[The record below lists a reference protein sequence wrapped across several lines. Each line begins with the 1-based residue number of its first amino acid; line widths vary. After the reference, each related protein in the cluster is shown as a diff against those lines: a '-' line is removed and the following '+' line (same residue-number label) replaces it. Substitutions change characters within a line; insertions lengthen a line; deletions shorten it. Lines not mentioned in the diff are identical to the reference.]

1 MGALSIRRCSVGYQD
16 TWIKSRSKTKIE
28 KISSLKYLTSKV
40 SDPTDKA
47 KVEELISVYLDA
59 HDLTT
64 RIGLEIA
71 KYGDKYS
78 GKDDIGEV

>member
-1 MGALSIRRCSVGYQD
+1 MSYQD
-16 TWIKSRSKTKIE
+16 TWVENRSNTKIN
-28 KISSLKYLTSKV
+28 KVVSLKHLANKV
-40 SDPTDKA
+40 SDPKDKA
-47 KVEELISVYLDA
+47 KIEELISVYLDA

-78 GKDDIGEV
+78 EKDDMDKV

>member
-1 MGALSIRRCSVGYQD
+1 MGYQD
-16 TWIKSRSKTKIE
+16 TWIKSRSKTKID
-28 KISSLKYLTSKV
+28 KITSLKYLAKKV
-40 SDPTDKA
+40 SDPKDKA
-47 KVEELISVYLDA
+47 KIEELISVYLDA

-78 GKDDIGEV
+78 GKGDMDEV